1 MRSNKLLFGLIG
13 LIILSACSIQFYRG
27 NTTDKCYERVAT
39 TRDRNVCKH
48 LKDSVIIYAIF
59 VDVDQFHPW
68 TVYDIESTLD
78 SINKAS
84 NWIKHQ
90 ADSLGKKLSIRVVNH
105 EQGSKYSFH
114 EKKAKV
120 ISSLN
125 LEYLGSTKRKHSN
138 HVEGWTNTISKYAGR
153 SVPKRTSS
161 KVGTPNKIVNTER
174 LIAALRDNYETDNI
188 ALMFFVNGYYED
200 FPSVTFNT
208 GIDSKVE
215 YSIITTKNPSI
226 IAHEFLHLFGA
237 IDLYPNANY
246 PFFNY
251 TEIAKRYPN
260 ELMRIQHKSIDKLSL
275 SPITRYYIGWQ
286 DSLDLPNTRLLY
298 HIKTVT
304 EY

>member
-1 MRSNKLLFGLIG
+1 MPSKKLLFGLLG
-13 LIILSACSIQFYRG
+13 LIMLSACSIGFYRG
-27 NTTDKCYERVAT
+27 GTSEKYYEHVAT

-48 LKDSVIIYAIF
+48 LKDSVIIYAVF

-84 NWIKHQ
+84 NWITSQ
-90 ADSLGKKLSIRVVNH
+90 GDSIGKNVKISVVNH
-105 EQGSKYSFH
+105 QQGSKYSFH
-114 EKKAKV
+114 EKKARV
-120 ISSLN
+120 SPLN
-125 LEYLGSTKRKHSN
+125 LGYLGSSKRKHSN
-138 HVEGWTNTISKYAGR
+138 HVENWANVISKYAGR
-153 SVPKRTSS
+153 SVPKRSSS
-161 KVGTPNKIVNTER
+161 KVGTPTKILDTER

-200 FPSVTFNT
+200 FPSVSLNT

-237 IDLYPNANY
+237 LDLYPNPNF

-251 TEIAKRYPN
+251 QEIAKRYPN
-260 ELMRIQHKSIDKLSL
+260 ELMRIQHKSINKLSL
-275 SPITRYYIGWQ
+275 SPITQYYIGWQ
-286 DSLDLPNTRLLY
+286 DTLDLPNTRLLY

-304 EY
+304 DY